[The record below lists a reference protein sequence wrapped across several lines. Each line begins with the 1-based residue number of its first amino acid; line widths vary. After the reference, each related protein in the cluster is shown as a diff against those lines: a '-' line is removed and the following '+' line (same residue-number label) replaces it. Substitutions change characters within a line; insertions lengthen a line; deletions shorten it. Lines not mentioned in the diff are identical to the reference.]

1 MFIPI
6 SLLWLSWVLS
16 SQFYRFLR
24 LQSSFFV
31 SQIVS
36 LIALLKN
43 KGYPLKIL
51 LKRNRG
57 LLNEENYFCGTL
69 SILSHS
75 EHSNPIMYRL
85 VSGDLFET
93 HLVSSCCMLFYVLSS
108 YCACTL
114 LCFCF
119 SPYAFLCV
127 FFSFY
132 LASCQPLSWL
142 SLFVA
147 SGLEMKV
154 TTQAYI

>member
-16 SQFYRFLR
+16 NCQFYRFLR

-57 LLNEENYFCGTL
+57 LLNKENCFLGNL
-69 SILSHS
+69 SIQSHS
-75 EHSNPIMYRL
+75 EHSNPIMYSL

-93 HLVSSCCMLFYVLSS
+93 HLVLGCLLPVVCYSMFFLLIVLVLF
-108 YCACTL
+108 
-114 LCFCF
+114 
-119 SPYAFLCV
+119 CV
-127 FFSFY
+127 FF
-132 LASCQPLSWL
+132 LPLM
-142 SLFVA
+142 LFSMFFSPSIQLVV
-147 SGLEMKV
+147 SQYCG
-154 TTQAYI
+154 